1 MVYQAGFT
9 SRPDNGGSM
18 WDQLRKSIT
27 TLVFVLGSGLGSGA
41 FAQVPPSELKATAP
55 DRYTVVQGDT
65 LWSISQRYLSSPQ
78 RWPDL
83 WNLNR
88 DTVKNPNRIYPGDVL
103 VLDRTKGQ
111 LEVIP
116 SDTVKLSPKVRIERS
131 TDAAIPSIPS
141 ALIEPYLSRPLVIE
155 PNGLDNAPMI
165 VATEENRVILGAGNV
180 AYARGLS
187 NAQEETWHVY
197 RRGKAL
203 VDPDNNLTI
212 GYEATFLGSARVR
225 KSGEPSTID
234 IITANQE
241 ITTGDRLVAA
251 GPPQIPNYTPH
262 APSGAVRGRV
272 IAIYGGV
279 GTVGEGGRN
288 SVITLNRGTSDGL
301 EVGHVLALMRL
312 GVPVGKP
319 RAGPGYVEPT
329 PVDTMKIPDERYGL
343 VFVFRV
349 FDRVSYALV
358 MDVSRPVNPLDV
370 VQTP

>member
-1 MVYQAGFT
+1 MDYQADIR

-18 WDQLRKSIT
+18 RDHVRKSIT
-27 TLVFVLGSGLGSGA
+27 TLAFVLGFALGSSA
-41 FAQVPPSELKATAP
+41 FAQVPATELKASAP

-65 LWSISQRYLSSPQ
+65 LWSISEHYLSAPQ

-83 WNLNR
+83 WDLNR
-88 DTVKNPNRIYPGDVL
+88 DTVKNPNRIYPGDTL
-103 VLDRTKGQ
+103 VLDRSRGR
-111 LEVIP
+111 LELIP
-116 SDTVKLSPKVRIERS
+116 SDTVKLSPRVRIEQ
-131 TDAAIPSIPS
+131 TAGTQIPSIPPT
-141 ALIEPYLSRPLVIE
+141 LIEPYLTRPLVIE

-187 NAQEETWHVY
+187 NAKEETWHIY

-203 VDPDNNLTI
+203 IDPDNNLTV

-225 KSGEPSTID
+225 KSGEPSTIE
-234 IITANQE
+234 IIAANQE
-241 ITTGDRLVAA
+241 ITTGDSLVAA
-251 GPPQIPNYTPH
+251 GQPQIPNYSPH
-262 APSGAVRGRV
+262 APSGAIRGRV
-272 IAIYGGV
+272 MSIYGGV

-288 SVITLNRGTSDGL
+288 SVVTLNRGKSDGI
-301 EVGHVLALMRL
+301 EVGHVLALLRL
-312 GVPVGKP
+312 GAPVGAP
-319 RAGPGYVEPT
+319 RGSGYMAPT
-329 PVDTMKIPDERYGL
+329 AYGAMKVPDERYGL